1 MPCMKSEVNIGG
13 ICKLVWCGVCG
24 MMCNPW
30 KLGKDTGDDRV
41 IDGSPFLARPY
52 LAIRERRRR
61 AMRQTQKFQ
70 LILACSALLF
80 CLSPIANRWLPMHAH
95 TPVHYAARVEDR
107 GGPPLPLIAD
117 ELGSMRWVRTAT
129 GHEDVQIYAISAKSD
144 RLYAPLAQALATAAP
159 VKQPAQG
166 VTFP

>member
-1 MPCMKSEVNIGG
+1 
-13 ICKLVWCGVCG
+13 
-24 MMCNPW
+24 
-30 KLGKDTGDDRV
+30 
-41 IDGSPFLARPY
+41 
-52 LAIRERRRR
+52 
-61 AMRQTQKFQ
+61 MRQTQKFQ

-166 VTFP
+166 VTFPYLCYFYSKAGVLVSTYRLSATGLVEDLQSGHFYQPAAPFPDVVQAVVHAKESAS